1 MTKLA
6 LLLLPIFLL
15 ALDQNISIKKTSKDI
30 NKTKSDTNTT
40 KKKLIQ
46 KHLKEQMKKEA
57 KYAKEKMFYMGKDY
71 NLTEHE
77 VDPNSLKHIKTIEP
91 EYDFDM
97 DDVYN

>member
-30 NKTKSDTNTT
+30 NKTNTT